1 MYVIEGLAIG
11 LATLFVIGPVVFIL
25 VNATIQNGYKSGIGV
40 SLGIFLS
47 DAIYASIISFF
58 GINTLLDN
66 PFLNKYL
73 GIIGFVIL
81 FSFGLTYIFKNK
93 KITFNNNATNLT
105 HFQNFLKGFSVNFF
119 NPFVLGFW
127 TLIAKHGFDKYQD
140 NGFYFLFALVLGILM
155 IDLVKVFLS
164 KKLIPLL
171 NSTKLLFVYKISGVL
186 MILFSFRILYGYLTD

>member
-1 MYVIEGLAIG
+1 MYFLEGLLIG
-11 LATLFVIGPVVFIL
+11 LATLFIIGPVVFIL
-25 VNATIQNGYKSGIGV
+25 INATIQNGYKSGIGV

-58 GINTLLDN
+58 GINALLDN
-66 PFLNKYL
+66 IFLNKYL

-81 FSFGLTYIFKNK
+81 FGFGLSYTFKNK
-93 KITFNNNATNLT
+93 KIEVKNTSSKLT

-127 TLIAKHGFDKYQD
+127 VLIAKYGFGKFHE
-140 NGFYFLFALVLGILM
+140 NGSYFLLALVLGILI

-164 KKLIPLL
+164 KKIIPLL
-171 NSTKLLFVYKISGVL
+171 NSNKIFLIYKISGIL
-186 MILFSFRILYGYLTD
+186 MILFSFRILYRFLTV